1 MRRLL
6 QMTALAAALAFVATP
21 ALAAHHEEGENPC
34 AANPCAENPCGEN
47 PCGENP
53 CGDNPCEEASE

>member
-21 ALAAHHEEGENPC
+21 GFAAHHEKGE
-34 AANPCAENPCGEN
+34 NPCAENPCGDN
-47 PCGENP
+47 PCGEGENP
-53 CGDNPCEEASE
+53 CGDNPCEENPCGE